1 MCCGM
6 RSKKKKKKI
15 NEGSSK
21 MIKPDQRRGIN
32 SMLNIK
38 SIGEKK
44 NFRNNVAKLDTM
56 LVNIQGNI
64 HVTFDIILSNG
75 QKSSVTC
82 PSSKS

>member
-1 MCCGM
+1 
-6 RSKKKKKKI
+6 
-15 NEGSSK
+15 

-82 PSSKS
+82 PSSKR